1 MGGALGQNA
10 VTRDDGK
17 FVIKSFDVYVDDDT
31 NPTFYAEG
39 EKTLSFGAEFAEF
52 VEGVP
57 SSLVR
62 KDLTSFSMGLSFMI
76 KDFGARAIEL
86 ARGGE
91 YLDDGTYDYVYFGT
105 DYQEATT
112 HKYTFVGETVDAK
125 SFEFVLLKGAISEMP
140 DLTVGGGDYSSI
152 PVVLQALKD
161 STESDESR
169 NLGYFKF
176 EQ

>member
-1 MGGALGQNA
+1 MA
-10 VTRDDGK
+10 VSGISRDSEK
-17 FVIKSFDVYVDDDT
+17 FVLKSFDVYVDDDT
-31 NPTFYAEG
+31 SPTFYAEG

-52 VEGVP
+52 LEGVP

-62 KDLTSFSMGLSFMI
+62 KDLTSFSMGVSFMI
-76 KDFGARAIEL
+76 KDFSASAIEL

-91 YLDDGTYDYVYFGT
+91 KIDGGDGYDYVYYGT
-105 DYQEATT
+105 EYTEAEE
-112 HKYTFVGETVDAK
+112 HKFTFVGETVDGK
-125 SFEFVLLKGAISEMP
+125 GFECVIRKGAISEMP

-161 STESDESR
+161 STTADASR
-169 NLGYFKF
+169 DLGYFRF